1 MHGRETKYLRG
12 FAVIIIIA
20 NYMLLKNGWEHT
32 ATYDILDW
40 IVIVIYII
48 ISVLL
53 AVFLWRKGGRCYVK
67 TTNMTGRDYEYFV
80 ANYLKKHGFKN
91 VQVTKAS
98 GDFGV
103 DITAYKRKN
112 KYAIQC
118 KYYTNPVSL
127 DAIQEVV
134 AGKSYYGC
142 NKAMV
147 VTNNTFTENAVKL
160 ARQNG
165 VILLDYVS

>member
-1 MHGRETKYLRG
+1 MQGKKTKYLKDL
-12 FAVIIIIA
+12 AIIIIA
-20 NYMLLKNGWEHT
+20 ANLILLKLCWGHR
-32 ATYDILDW
+32 ATYDIFDW
-40 IVIVIYII
+40 IAIIVYTI

-53 AVFLWRKGGRCYVK
+53 AVFLWRKGSRNYVK
-67 TTNMTGRDYEYFV
+67 TSKMNGIEYEYFV
-80 ANYLKKHGFKN
+80 ANYLKKHGFKS

-118 KYYTNPVSL
+118 KYYTKPVSL

-134 AGKSYYGC
+134 AGKAHYDCS
-142 NKAMV
+142 KAMV
-147 VTNNTFTENAVKL
+147 VTNNTFTENAIKL
-160 ARQNG
+160 AKQND

>member
-1 MHGRETKYLRG
+1 
-12 FAVIIIIA
+12 
-20 NYMLLKNGWEHT
+20 
-32 ATYDILDW
+32 
-40 IVIVIYII
+40 
-48 ISVLL
+48 
-53 AVFLWRKGGRCYVK
+53 
-67 TTNMTGRDYEYFV
+67 MTGRDYEYFV

-127 DAIQEVV
+127 DSIQEVV